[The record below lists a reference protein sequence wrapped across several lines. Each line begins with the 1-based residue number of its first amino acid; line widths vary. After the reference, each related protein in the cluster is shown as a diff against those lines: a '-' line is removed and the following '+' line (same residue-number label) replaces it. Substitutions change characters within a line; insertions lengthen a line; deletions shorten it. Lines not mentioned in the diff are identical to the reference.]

1 MCSLEQALEKILAAV
16 VPLPAHAVA
25 LANAFR
31 RIAAAPVFSPVNLPP
46 ADNSSVD
53 GYAVRVADL
62 AAATGAAPV
71 TLCLAGY
78 APAGKTFLG
87 TVEPGTCVRVFTGS
101 VLPRGADAV
110 VMQEDVEPQP
120 GHPRNFLFFEKVKPW
135 ENARFLG
142 EDVKRGCILIVAGEK
157 FTSGRLA
164 LLAATGIDMVP
175 CCRQPVV
182 GLVATGSELREPGR
196 PLEPGAIYESNRLS
210 LSVLAEQAGAVT
222 RIPPLVT
229 DDLAA
234 TKFALEQAF
243 SYCDVVVT
251 TGGVS
256 VGEMDWVRTAFTE
269 IGGQLD
275 FWEVALKPGKP
286 FAFGRRE
293 GKLFFGLPGNP
304 VSALV
309 TFFLLVRP
317 ALLQLQ
323 GARDILPPRQA
334 APLIEPLE
342 NRGGRRHFMRVTLD
356 LAGNVRSAGGQ
367 ASHILSA
374 TARSHGLVDVPP
386 NTTLSAGTVVEV
398 LRWD

>member
-1 MCSLEQALEKILAAV
+1 MCSLEEALEKILAAT
-16 VPLPAHAVA
+16 VPLPSCAVA

-31 RIAAAPVFSPVNLPP
+31 RIAAAAVFSPVNLPP

-53 GYAVRVADL
+53 GYALRAADL
-62 AAATGAAPV
+62 AAATAASPV
-71 TLCLAGY
+71 ALCLAGY
-78 APAGKTFLG
+78 SPAGGTFLG
-87 TVEPGTCVRVFTGS
+87 TLQPGECVRVFTGS
-101 VLPRGADAV
+101 VVPRGADAV
-110 VMQEDVEPQP
+110 VMQEDVETQP
-120 GHPRNFLFFEKVKPW
+120 GHPRSIVFFEGVRAG
-135 ENARFLG
+135 ENTRFLG
-142 EDVKRGCILIVAGEK
+142 EDVKRGSVLIDAGEK
-157 FTSGRLA
+157 FTAGRLA

-175 CCRQPVV
+175 CCLQPVV

-251 TGGVS
+251 TGGIS
-256 VGEMDWVRTAFTE
+256 VGDMDWVRKAFAE

-275 FWEVALKPGKP
+275 FWEVAMKPGKP

-323 GARDILPPRQA
+323 GARDILPPRQPA
-334 APLIEPLE
+334 ALAEALANPGE
-342 NRGGRRHFMRVTLD
+342 RRHFMRVTLEEGGQ
-356 LAGNVRSAGGQ
+356 ARSAGKQ

-386 NTTLSAGTVVEV
+386 NTTLQAGTVVPV
-398 LRWD
+398 WRWD

>member
-1 MCSLEQALEKILAAV
+1 MCSLEEALEKILAAV
-16 VPLPAHAVA
+16 VPLPAKPVD
-25 LANAFR
+25 LASACG
-31 RIAAAPVFSPVNLPP
+31 RIAATAVLSPVDLPA

-53 GYAVRVADL
+53 GYAVRAEDL
-62 AAATGAAPV
+62 AAATAVSPV
-71 TLCLAGY
+71 TLQMAGY
-78 APAGKTFLG
+78 APAGKSFLG
-87 TVEPGTCVRVFTGS
+87 SVEPGACVRVFTGS

-120 GHPRNFLFFEKVKPW
+120 NEPRNILFHESAKPW

-142 EDVKRGCILIVAGEK
+142 EDVKRNEHLIEAGDK
-157 FTSGRLA
+157 LTAGRLG
-164 LLAATGIDMVP
+164 LLAAAGMEEVHCSRLP
-175 CCRQPVV
+175 KVA
-182 GLVATGSELREPGR
+182 LVATGNELRESGQ
-196 PLEPGAIYESNRLS
+196 PLEPGAIYECNRLA
-210 LSVLAEQAGAVT
+210 LSVMARQAGAVT
-222 RIPPLVT
+222 QLPPLVT
-229 DDLAA
+229 DDLAL

-243 SYCDVVVT
+243 AHCDAVVT

-275 FWEVALKPGKP
+275 FWSVAMKPGKP

-293 GKLFFGLPGNP
+293 GRLFFGLPGNP

-317 ALLQLQ
+317 ALLRLQ
-323 GARDILPPRQA
+323 GARDILPPRQT
-334 APLIEPLE
+334 APLAEALA
-342 NRGGRRHFMRVTLD
+342 NRGDRRHFMRVTLD

-374 TARSHGLVDVPP
+374 TARSHGLVDVAP
-386 NTTLSAGTVVEV
+386 NTTLPAGTVVEV

>member
-16 VPLPAHAVA
+16 VPLPAEAVS
-25 LANAFR
+25 LSDAFG
-31 RIAAAPVFSPVNLPP
+31 RIAATPVLSPVDLPP
-46 ADNSSVD
+46 GDNSSVD
-53 GYAVRVADL
+53 GYAVLAADL
-62 AAATGAAPV
+62 ASATAASPV
-71 TLCLAGY
+71 TLSLAGY
-78 APAGKTFLG
+78 SPAGGKFLG
-87 TVEPGTCVRVFTGS
+87 TLQPGECVRVFTGS
-101 VLPRGADAV
+101 LLPRGADSI
-110 VMQEDVEPQP
+110 VMQEDVKPQP
-120 GHPRNFLFFEKVKPW
+120 GQPRNLLFYESVKPR
-135 ENARFLG
+135 ENTRFLG
-142 EDVKRGCILIVAGEK
+142 EDVRRNDHLIEAGEK
-157 FTSGRLA
+157 FTAGRLG
-164 LLAATGIDMVP
+164 LLAAAGMGQVF
-175 CCRQPVV
+175 CSRQPLVA
-182 GLVATGSELREPGR
+182 LVATGNELREASQPV
-196 PLEPGAIYESNRLS
+196 EPGAIYESNRLA
-210 LSVLAEQAGAVT
+210 LSVLARQAGAIAKT
-222 RIPPLVT
+222 PPLVT

-243 SYCDVVVT
+243 ANCDAVVT

-309 TFFLLVRP
+309 TFFLMVRP
-317 ALLQLQ
+317 ALLHMQR
-323 GARDILPPRQA
+323 ARDILPPRQT

-356 LAGNVRSAGGQ
+356 LAGNVRSVGGQ